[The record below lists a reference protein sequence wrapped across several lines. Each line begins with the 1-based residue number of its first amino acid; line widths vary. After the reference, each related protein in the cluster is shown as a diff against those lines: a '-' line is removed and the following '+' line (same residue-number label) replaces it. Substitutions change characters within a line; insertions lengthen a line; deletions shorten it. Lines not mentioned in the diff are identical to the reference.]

1 VVLPESAFPL
11 QQNEDSWML
20 QSIQNTARERNQYSM
35 TGFLLKENG
44 NGYNASVLI
53 NPEGRLQSL
62 YRKRTTVPFVETS
75 IFTRVIRGDA
85 FSVDGHTVAPVICY
99 ESLFIRS
106 YFRDYKPELYIVISN
121 DIFAEGTVVSRM
133 HQAYGVINA
142 RTLGIPL
149 LQVMQ
154 NGPSFYVDS
163 HGELTNLTMPYE
175 QVIGLPVKIR

>member
-1 VVLPESAFPL
+1 
-11 QQNEDSWML
+11 ML
-20 QSIQNTARERNQYSM
+20 QNIQNAARVKNEYIM
-35 TGFLLKENG
+35 TGFLLEEND
-44 NGYNASVLI
+44 NVYNASVLI

-75 IFTRVIRGDA
+75 TFTRGIRADT
-85 FSVDGHTVAPVICY
+85 FLVDGHIIAPVICY
-99 ESLFIRS
+99 ESLFIRN
-106 YFRDYKPELYIVISN
+106 YFRDRKPELYIVISN
-121 DIFAEGTVVSRM
+121 DIFAEKTVVSRQ

-163 HGELTNLTMPYE
+163 QGELANLTMPYE
-175 QVIGLPVKIR
+175 KVIGLPVKIR